1 VNPNFEAA
9 SALPTHPDND
19 IAGSPPAVQVAQRA
33 AGERPGVA
41 LTGQWTTLG
50 LLNRITGLE
59 AELAHHSAKSKA
71 SWDLSKLERLD
82 HTGALLLWR
91 TWGRVLPEN
100 VLIPTT
106 LRTYFTRLSQQTSEE
121 SERREPKRG
130 IVLGIEHLGRALIG
144 LGVQVRDIVGLIGR
158 MLLDLVELVRRPQSW
173 PVREITAGVFRAG
186 PQAMGILALVGFL
199 IGVVLSYLSGD
210 QLRRFGADL
219 YVVNLLGIGCV
230 REIGPLL
237 AAILVAG
244 RSGSSITAQLG
255 VMRLNEE
262 LDALTTI
269 GIAYT
274 QRLVLPKVLALAIS
288 QPLVGLWT
296 SGVAL
301 AGGMV
306 AAHFTLGVGY
316 TYFLDAI
323 PGVVPIANYWIGL
336 GKGVVFGAIIAL
348 VACHFGLRI
357 KPNTE
362 SLGAGTTR
370 SVVVAITCV
379 LVADAVFAVLFSH
392 VGI

>member
-1 VNPNFEAA
+1 
-9 SALPTHPDND
+9 LPTQLDND
-19 IAGSPPAVQVAQRA
+19 GVRSPPAVQVTAQ
-33 AGERPGVA
+33 AGEWHGVA

-50 LLNRITGLE
+50 LARHAAGLK
-59 AELAHHSAKSKA
+59 AELARHAADQHVA
-71 SWDLSKLERLD
+71 WDLSGLEKLD
-82 HTGALLLWR
+82 QTGALLLWR
-91 TWGRVLPEN
+91 AWGRVLPEK
-100 VLIPTT
+100 LGIPER
-106 LRTYFTRLSQQTSEE
+106 LGAYFSRLSQQPGEASEGQ
-121 SERREPKRG
+121 EPGHG
-130 IVLGIEHLGRALIG
+130 IVRAVERLGRGLID
-144 LGVQVRDIVGLIGR
+144 LFAQLRGVVGLMGR
-158 MLLDLVELVRRPQSW
+158 LLLDLADLVRRPVSW
-173 PVREITAGVFRAG
+173 PAREISAGVFRAG
-186 PQAMGILALVGFL
+186 AQAMGILALVGFL

-237 AAILVAG
+237 AAFLVAG

-274 QRLVLPKVLALAIS
+274 QRLILPKVLALAIS

-316 TYFLDAI
+316 SYFLDAI
-323 PGVVPIANYWIGL
+323 PDVVPIANYWIGL
-336 GKGVVFGAIIAL
+336 GKSVVFGAIVAL

-357 KPNTE
+357 EPNTE
-362 SLGAGTTR
+362 SLGAGTTS

-392 VGI
+392 VGM

>member
-1 VNPNFEAA
+1 MLTE
-9 SALPTHPDND
+9 PDND
-19 IAGSPPAVQVAQRA
+19 HAQSLPAVQLPLREP
-33 AGERPGVA
+33 GRRHGVA

-50 LLNRITGLE
+50 LAGRAARLE
-59 AELAHHSAKSKA
+59 AELAPHAMDTEA
-71 SWDLSKLERLD
+71 SWDLCGLDKLD

-91 TWGRVLPEN
+91 IWGRMLPEN
-100 VLIPTT
+100 LLIPAT
-106 LRTYFTRLSQQTSEE
+106 LRGYFNRLVQVSAEE
-121 SERREPKRG
+121 RAQREPERG
-130 IVLGIEHLGRALIG
+130 TVWGVERLGQG
-144 LGVQVRDIVGLIGR
+144 LMDFLDQLRDVVRLIGR
-158 MLLDLVELVRRPQSW
+158 LLLDLVELIRRPQHW
-173 PVREITAGVFRAG
+173 PVREISAGVFRAG
-186 PQAMGILALVGFL
+186 AQAMGILALVGFL

-230 REIGPLL
+230 RELGPLL

-274 QRLVLPKVLALAIS
+274 ERLIVPKVVALAIS

-306 AAHFTLGVGY
+306 AAHFSLDVGY

-323 PGVVPIANYWIGL
+323 PGVVPLANYWIGL
-336 GKGVVFGAIIAL
+336 GKGVVFGVIIAL

-357 KPNTE
+357 EPNTE

-370 SVVVAITCV
+370 SVVVAISCV

-392 VGI
+392 VGT

>member
-1 VNPNFEAA
+1 
-9 SALPTHPDND
+9 
-19 IAGSPPAVQVAQRA
+19 
-33 AGERPGVA
+33 
-41 LTGQWTTLG
+41 
-50 LLNRITGLE
+50 
-59 AELAHHSAKSKA
+59 
-71 SWDLSKLERLD
+71 
-82 HTGALLLWR
+82 
-91 TWGRVLPEN
+91 
-100 VLIPTT
+100 
-106 LRTYFTRLSQQTSEE
+106 
-121 SERREPKRG
+121 
-130 IVLGIEHLGRALIG
+130 
-144 LGVQVRDIVGLIGR
+144 
-158 MLLDLVELVRRPQSW
+158 
-173 PVREITAGVFRAG
+173 VREISLGVFHAG

-230 REIGPLL
+230 RELGPLL

-274 QRLVLPKVLALAIS
+274 QRLILPKVLALAIS

-296 SGVAL
+296 SVVAL

-306 AAHFTLGVGY
+306 AAHFRLGVGY
-316 TYFLDAI
+316 SYFLDAI
-323 PGVVPIANYWIGL
+323 PRVVPIANFWIGL
-336 GKGVVFGAIIAL
+336 GKSVVFGAIIAL

-362 SLGAGTTR
+362 SLGAGTTS

-392 VGI
+392 VGM

>member
-1 VNPNFEAA
+1 VLHTPPENE
-9 SALPTHPDND
+9 
-19 IAGSPPAVQVAQRA
+19 IARSPPAVQMARE
-33 AGERPGVA
+33 AGERHGVL

-50 LLNRITGLE
+50 LAGRAARLE
-59 AELAHHSAKSKA
+59 AELGRHSMGTEV
-71 SWDLSKLERLD
+71 SWDLCGLEKLD

-91 TWGRVLPEN
+91 MWGRVLPEN
-100 VLIPTT
+100 LLIPPT
-106 LRTYFTRLSQQTSEE
+106 LRGYFNHLVQVSAEKRAQ
-121 SERREPKRG
+121 REPERG
-130 IVLGIEHLGRALIG
+130 IIWGVDRLGQGLIDVLDQLRD
-144 LGVQVRDIVGLIGR
+144 VVRLIGR
-158 MLLDLVELVRRPQSW
+158 LLLDLVELVRRPQRW
-173 PVREITAGVFRAG
+173 PLREISAEVFRAG
-186 PQAMGILALVGFL
+186 AQAMGILALVGFL

-230 REIGPLL
+230 RELGPLL

-274 QRLVLPKVLALAIS
+274 QRLIVPKVVALAIS

-306 AAHFTLGVGY
+306 AAHFSLDVGY

-336 GKGVVFGAIIAL
+336 GKGVVFGVIIAL

-357 KPNTE
+357 EPNTE

-370 SVVVAITCV
+370 SVVVAISCV
-379 LVADAVFAVLFSH
+379 LVADAIFAVLFSH
-392 VGI
+392 VGT

>member
-1 VNPNFEAA
+1 VLHTPPENE
-9 SALPTHPDND
+9 
-19 IAGSPPAVQVAQRA
+19 IARSPPAVQMARE
-33 AGERPGVA
+33 AGERHGVL

-50 LLNRITGLE
+50 LAGRAARLE
-59 AELAHHSAKSKA
+59 AELGRHSMGIEV
-71 SWDLSKLERLD
+71 SWDLCGLEKLD

-91 TWGRVLPEN
+91 MWGRVLPEN
-100 VLIPTT
+100 LLIPPT
-106 LRTYFTRLSQQTSEE
+106 LRGYFNHLVQVSAEKRAQ
-121 SERREPKRG
+121 REPERG
-130 IVLGIEHLGRALIG
+130 IIWGVDRLGQGLIDF
-144 LGVQVRDIVGLIGR
+144 LDQLRDVVRLIGR
-158 MLLDLVELVRRPQSW
+158 LLLDLVELVRRPQRW
-173 PVREITAGVFRAG
+173 PLREISAEVFRAG
-186 PQAMGILALVGFL
+186 AQAMGILALVGFL

-219 YVVNLLGIGCV
+219 YVVNLLGIGCA
-230 REIGPLL
+230 RELGPLL

-274 QRLVLPKVLALAIS
+274 QRLIVPKVVALAIS

-306 AAHFTLGVGY
+306 AAHFSLDVGY

-336 GKGVVFGAIIAL
+336 GKGVVFGVIIAL

-357 KPNTE
+357 EPNTE

-370 SVVVAITCV
+370 SVVVAISCV
-379 LVADAVFAVLFSH
+379 LVADAIFAVLFSH
-392 VGI
+392 VGT